1 MKCEAENINSS
12 ITEERSTDYW
22 RERAECLEEW
32 VCELLRKNQTLRMGL
47 PTEGHSQHQ
56 HREETP
62 LTSSRLGLYEP
73 LLFSGRPV
81 FRSKSPK
88 SGIEPGLSMC
98 PQKECAEIREAVLQN
113 CVMAD
118 PSLDLRTD
126 ENHFSG

>member
-1 MKCEAENINSS
+1 MRIDAERIDSS
-12 ITEERSTDYW
+12 ISQERPADYW

-32 VCELLRKNQTLRMGL
+32 VCELLKKNQTLRMDL
-47 PTEGHSQHQ
+47 QTAHSQHER
-56 HREETP
+56 HEETP

-98 PQKECAEIREAVLQN
+98 PQKECAEIRETVLQN
-113 CVMAD
+113 CVMDD
-118 PSLDLRTD
+118 PSLERRTGD
-126 ENHFSG
+126 DHFSG